1 MLPQI
6 INRIVEA
13 GISFER
19 VREFLLAEEY
29 QSVGEGELKED
40 GEIWINNGTFV
51 YDSKKPALPEEDE
64 AKKPKT
70 SIGKLRQQ
78 NKRMLEEAMLDR
90 QWEIALM
97 KAQLIDAEEKIHA
110 LQKVVHPELV
120 CERSSSQI
128 ETWSP
133 SSLLSLRRVS
143 MHCKPGDFIAVVGS
157 VGSGKS
163 TLINSLLGE
172 GRPLT
177 GSELAYKGNLGVF
190 LQTPF
195 IMNDTVKKNILFGH
209 LSGSI
214 DEERY
219 RLAVKVCSLAHDLE
233 MLSAG
238 RDQTEKL
245 ERKE

>member
-1 MLPQI
+1 
-6 INRIVEA
+6 
-13 GISFER
+13 
-19 VREFLLAEEY
+19 
-29 QSVGEGELKED
+29 
-40 GEIWINNGTFV
+40 
-51 YDSKKPALPEEDE
+51 
-64 AKKPKT
+64 
-70 SIGKLRQQ
+70 
-78 NKRMLEEAMLDR
+78 
-90 QWEIALM
+90 
-97 KAQLIDAEEKIHA
+97 
-110 LQKVVHPELV
+110 
-120 CERSSSQI
+120 
-128 ETWSP
+128 
-133 SSLLSLRRVS
+133 
-143 MHCKPGDFIAVVGS
+143 MHCKPGDFIA
-157 VGSGKS
+157 GSGKS

-195 IMNDTVKKNILFGH
+195 IMNDTVKNNILFGH

-238 RDQTEKL
+238 DQTEKL